1 MLFEHRHVIDKLP
14 LLEKTRFVFK
24 IWRILRCTE
33 RATFELLGREHSR
46 PAMKRHSC
54 VAMLDNNNEISVIM
68 LKSVRTTIF
77 PT

>member
-24 IWRILRCTE
+24 IWRIHRCTE
-33 RATFELLGREHSR
+33 KATFELLGREKSR
-46 PAMKRHSC
+46 PARKRSSC

-68 LKSVRTTIF
+68 LNSVRTTIF

>member
-1 MLFEHRHVIDKLP
+1 MLFEHRHVMEKLP

-24 IWRILRCTE
+24 ILRILRCTE
-33 RATFELLGREHSR
+33 KATFELLGRKKSH
-46 PAMKRHSC
+46 PARKRSSC

-68 LKSVRTTIF
+68 LNSVRTTIF